1 MLRILPNRINEFMH
15 QKPERKNVAKGV
27 KIPSS
32 SPTTRDPLKERFRN
46 IITIIITIIGN

>member
-1 MLRILPNRINEFMH
+1 MLRILPSRINEFVH

-46 IITIIITIIGN
+46 IIRIVITIIGH